1 MNVYDFDNTIYD
13 GESVVDFF
21 LYYCK
26 KDKSLL
32 KFLPKLFVALM
43 KYKRGKIT
51 VEQALS
57 KYGKQFSQYYVEH
70 IGINDE
76 LVAFWDCHMHKIKSF
91 YKDIQSDNDLII
103 SGSPESSLNIICN
116 RLGIKNYIGS
126 LIDEKTGE
134 ITRLCIR
141 ENKVT
146 AFFQEYPDTI
156 IENFYT
162 DSVND
167 TPLIEISKN
176 AFLVKGNKITKI
188 K

>member
-21 LYYCK
+21 LFYCK

-32 KFLPKLFVALM
+32 KYIPSVFLALM
-43 KYKRGKIT
+43 KYKAGKVTI
-51 VEQALS
+51 EQALS
-57 KYGKQFSQYYVEH
+57 KYGKAVGDFYKNNEQ
-70 IGINDE
+70 INEDMKI
-76 LVAFWDCHMHKIKSF
+76 FWDTHMHKIKPF
-91 YKDIQSDNDLII
+91 YKDVQGDDDLII
-103 SGSPESSLNIICN
+103 SGSPEFSLEIICK
-116 RLGIKNYIGS
+116 RLGIKRYIGS
-126 LIDEKTGE
+126 IIEKDGS
-134 ITRLCIR
+134 IPRLCIR
-141 ENKVT
+141 EAKVK
-146 AFFQEYPDTI
+146 AFFQEYPDAQ

-176 AFLVKGNKITKI
+176 AYLVKGHKITKI